1 MGKQTVD
8 TVYLEAVAKDAI
20 ENRKIWF
27 NEEVDEQSVT
37 KCIYMLDKI
46 KRNDMILGEK
56 KPITIVMNSPG
67 GYVYQGLMLISH
79 IEDMVREGYEIIT
92 LTGGMSASMSFL
104 IGLCGSKRKAYKY
117 STFLCH
123 QPSAGA
129 MGEAVQIK
137 RRSDEIDRLWDVSK
151 KIIKEHTKM
160 SDELLDSI
168 YNGCIDYIMDS
179 EKALELGI
187 IDEIV

>member
-1 MGKQTVD
+1 MGKQVVD

-27 NEEVDEQSVT
+27 NEQVDEQSVT

-79 IEDMVREGYEIIT
+79 IEGMVKEGYEIIT

-117 STFLCH
+117 YL
-123 QPSAGA
+123 
-129 MGEAVQIK
+129 I
-137 RRSDEIDRLWDVSK
+137 IRLTS
-151 KIIKEHTKM
+151 
-160 SDELLDSI
+160 
-168 YNGCIDYIMDS
+168 
-179 EKALELGI
+179 
-187 IDEIV
+187 